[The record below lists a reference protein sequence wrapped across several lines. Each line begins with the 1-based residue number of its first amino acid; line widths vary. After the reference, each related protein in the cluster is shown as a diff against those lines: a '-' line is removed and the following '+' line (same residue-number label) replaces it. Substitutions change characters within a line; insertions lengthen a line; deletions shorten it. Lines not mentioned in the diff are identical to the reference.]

1 MRSTG
6 AAAVGG
12 CREAG
17 GPAHIL
23 RAASQIADERD
34 VLVVGSQS
42 ILGTYSEDQ
51 LPDAAVASVEAD
63 VTFFWDTD
71 DKKSDM
77 VDGALGEDSR
87 FHSTFGY
94 YAQGVSVAT
103 AVLPSGW
110 RDRLVVFEN
119 EATEPGRGFCLD
131 RHDLVISKLVAGRE
145 KDFAF
150 AAALI
155 RADLVDP
162 DVLFQRAELLPSI
175 PAVKR
180 RVREWL
186 TAQTRRRPASEPPQ
200 QTRGVDLP
208 RPKRQF

>member
-1 MRSTG
+1 
-6 AAAVGG
+6 VK
-12 CREAG
+12 REDL
-17 GPAHIL
+17 AHIL
-23 RAASQIADERD
+23 RAASQIADEHD
-34 VLVVGSQS
+34 VLVIGSQS
-42 ILGTYSEDQ
+42 ILGTYSEDE

-63 VTFFWDTD
+63 VTFFWDAE
-71 DKKSDM
+71 DKKSDL

-94 YAQGVSVAT
+94 YAQGVSVST

-119 EATEPGRGFCLD
+119 ASTEPGRGFCLD

-155 RADLVDP
+155 RAELVDA
-162 DVLFQRAELLPSI
+162 DVLRQRADLLPSI

-180 RVREWL
+180 RVQDWINARAQLRTRQGPPEPPR
-186 TAQTRRRPASEPPQ
+186 QTRRVDPPGPKQ
-200 QTRGVDLP
+200 Q
-208 RPKRQF
+208 F

>member
-1 MRSTG
+1 MK
-6 AAAVGG
+6 
-12 CREAG
+12 REDL
-17 GPAHIL
+17 AHIL
-23 RAASQIADERD
+23 RAASQIADEHD

-63 VTFFWDTD
+63 VTFFWDAD
-71 DKKSDM
+71 DKKSDL

-94 YAQGVSVAT
+94 YAQGVSVGT
-103 AVLPSGW
+103 AVLPTGW

-119 EATEPGRGFCLD
+119 ESTEPGRGFCLD

-162 DVLFQRAELLPSI
+162 DVLLQRAELLPSI

-180 RVREWL
+180 RVRDWV
-186 TAQTRRRPASEPPQ
+186 TTRAQTHRRPAPEPPGEGRRVDSPHPKQ
-200 QTRGVDLP
+200 QFD
-208 RPKRQF
+208 

>member
-1 MRSTG
+1 MK
-6 AAAVGG
+6 
-12 CREAG
+12 REDL
-17 GPAHIL
+17 AHIL
-23 RAASQIADERD
+23 RAASQIADEHD

-63 VTFFWDTD
+63 VTFFWDAE
-71 DKKSDM
+71 DKKSDV
-77 VDGALGEDSR
+77 VDGALGEDST
-87 FHSTFGY
+87 FHATFGY
-94 YAQGVSVAT
+94 YAQGVSITT
-103 AVLPSGW
+103 AVLPTGW

-119 EATEPGRGFCLD
+119 ESTEPGRGFCLD

-155 RADLVDP
+155 SADLVDP
-162 DVLFQRAELLPSI
+162 DVLLERAELIPSI

-180 RVREWL
+180 RVQAWV
-186 TAQTRRRPASEPPQ
+186 TARTQTRRHPPPEPPRQ
-200 QTRGVDLP
+200 MHQVDP
-208 RPKRQF
+208 PQAKRQF

>member
-1 MRSTG
+1 MK
-6 AAAVGG
+6 
-12 CREAG
+12 REDL
-17 GPAHIL
+17 AHIL
-23 RAASQIADERD
+23 RAASQIADEHD

-63 VTFFWDTD
+63 VTFFWDAD

-77 VDGALGEDSR
+77 VDGSLGEDSP

-94 YAQGVSVAT
+94 YAQGVSVTT
-103 AVLPSGW
+103 AVLPTGW
-110 RDRLVVFEN
+110 RDRLIVFEN
-119 EATEPGRGFCLD
+119 ESTQPGRGFCLD

-155 RADLVDP
+155 SADCSTPTSSSSEQICSPPSPPSSDASKSGSTHEPRLDGAP
-162 DVLFQRAELLPSI
+162 RLNHPGNNEAE
-175 PAVKR
+175 
-180 RVREWL
+180 
-186 TAQTRRRPASEPPQ
+186 
-200 QTRGVDLP
+200 
-208 RPKRQF
+208 